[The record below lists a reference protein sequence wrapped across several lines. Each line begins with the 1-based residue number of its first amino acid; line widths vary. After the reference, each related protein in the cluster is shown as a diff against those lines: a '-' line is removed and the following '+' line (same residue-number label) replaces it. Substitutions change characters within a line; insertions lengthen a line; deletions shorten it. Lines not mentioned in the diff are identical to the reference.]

1 MSALVNQTGRWSV
14 FQAKKYWYVACLS
27 SELKKKPIQVQL
39 WDTPI
44 VLFRDLEG
52 KVQALLD
59 RCSHRNVPL
68 SDGKCINGRVQCPY
82 HGWEFD
88 GEGSCRKIP
97 ALVKE
102 LENSTRNVPS
112 FPVRELQGHI
122 WIFTS
127 TESAPNHEPFLF
139 PKMEDAGY
147 TTIMYQ
153 ADFNGSIHAT
163 AENILDVPHTAFLH
177 KGLFRG
183 GVQNKIQTKLS
194 RFSDRVECQYIGEPR
209 PSGLMG
215 RILAPK
221 GGEVEHYDR
230 FLLPSIAQVEYGL
243 GDRRIIVSNALS
255 PISDFE
261 TRLYTVVTIKLKVWP
276 WLLRPIVLPFAL
288 KVVDQDILMLEKQKK
303 WIQRFGGEDY
313 CYSDVDLLGAS
324 ILRLLKKATTEAV
337 AIQTEVGE
345 PDSILNG
352 ELLA

>member
-1 MSALVNQTGRWSV
+1 MSALVSQTDRWSV
-14 FQAKKYWYVACLS
+14 FQAKQYWYVACLS
-27 SELKKKPIQVQL
+27 SALKKKPIQVQL
-39 WDTPI
+39 WGTPI
-44 VLFRDLEG
+44 VVFRDEEG
-52 KVQALLD
+52 KAQAILD

-68 SDGKCINGRVQCPY
+68 SEGKCINGRVQCPY

-88 GEGSCRKIP
+88 GGGICRKIP

-102 LENSTRNVPS
+102 AENPARNIPA
-112 FPVRELQGHI
+112 FPVREQQGHI

-127 TESAPNHEPFLF
+127 TDTEPNHEPFLF
-139 PKMEDAGY
+139 PKMNQAGY

-153 ADFNGSIHAT
+153 ADFDGSIHAT

-183 GVQNKIQTKLS
+183 GEQHKIQTKLR
-194 RFSDRVECQYIGEPR
+194 RFADRVECQYIGEPR

-215 RILAPK
+215 KILAPK

-230 FLLPSIAQVEYGL
+230 FILPSIAQVEYGL
-243 GDRRIIVSNALS
+243 GERSIIVSNALS
-255 PISDFE
+255 PISDFK
-261 TRLYTVVTIKLKVWP
+261 TRLYTVVTVKLKVWA

-288 KVVDQDILMLEKQKK
+288 KVVDQDVVMLKTQKE

-324 ILRLLKKATTEAV
+324 ILRLLKKAATEAV
-337 AIQTEVGE
+337 AIQAEAGE
-345 PDSILNG
+345 PNSILDG